1 MFADEDLPNSPKKL
15 PFFPRCGRC
24 VSETNGIGQIFSPPE
39 NERLEAM
46 KMKVW
51 SLEDD
56 DISWKNVG
64 DFQVPFA
71 VNIFP
76 PGVF

>member
-1 MFADEDLPNSPKKL
+1 MGLAR
-15 PFFPRCGRC
+15 FF
-24 VSETNGIGQIFSPPE
+24 PPE
-39 NERLEAM
+39 NERLEAI